1 MKRFLTIALA
11 LTLVAGV
18 AAGCGGDDSSE
29 SGSATT
35 AAGSESGGTE
45 SGGTESGGTES
56 GGSGTSNTGNE
67 KVDAYCNQVEELAA
81 TAKTAVENKDS
92 SLAGELEQ
100 QAQDLASDAAGLAGE
115 LVQDPSLASAV
126 QQCSQEASE
135 TLQSLAGA
143 MAGGAEMP
151 DMGDAG
157 DMMPDGNN

>member
-1 MKRFLTIALA
+1 MKRFLTIAFA

-35 AAGSESGGTE
+35 TAGTGSGSSESGGSET
-45 SGGTESGGTES
+45 GGT
-56 GGSGTSNTGNE
+56 GTSDTGNE
-67 KVDAYCNQVEELAA
+67 KVDAYCNQVNELAA

-100 QAQDLASDAAGLAGE
+100 QAQQLASDAAGLAPE
-115 LVQDPSLASAV
+115 VVKDPSLASAI

-135 TLQSLAGA
+135 ALQNLGSA
-143 MAGGAEMP
+143 MTGGAEMP

>member
-1 MKRFLTIALA
+1 MKRFLTIAFA

-18 AAGCGGDDSSE
+18 AAGCGNDSSE

-56 GGSGTSNTGNE
+56 GGSGTSDTGNE
-67 KVDAYCNQVEELAA
+67 KVDAYCNQVNELAA
-81 TAKTAVENKDS
+81 TARTAVENKDS

-100 QAQDLASDAAGLAGE
+100 QAQQLASDAAGLASE
-115 LVQDPSLASAV
+115 VVKDPSLASAI

-135 TLQSLAGA
+135 ALQNLGSA
-143 MAGGAEMP
+143 MTGGAEMP

>member
-1 MKRFLTIALA
+1 MKRFITIAFA

-35 AAGSESGGTE
+35 TAGTGSG
-45 SGGTESGGTES
+45 SSDS
-56 GGSGTSNTGNE
+56 GGSGSGGTGTSDTGNE
-67 KVDAYCNQVEELAA
+67 KVDAYCNQVNELAA
-81 TAKTAVENKDS
+81 TARTAVENKDS

-100 QAQDLASDAAGLAGE
+100 QAQQLASDAAGLASE
-115 LVQDPSLASAV
+115 VVKDPSLASAI

-135 TLQSLAGA
+135 ALQNLGSA
-143 MAGGAEMP
+143 MTGGAEMP
-151 DMGDAG
+151 DMGDVD